1 MTDHSLKLAVEN
13 EINNARAARTNG
25 NEGRARVCA
34 RRAAGIALREYF
46 VKHSL
51 PVDGLSG
58 YQLLQ
63 TFINLP
69 DIPTSVRQNA
79 INLTSRCH
87 RIIST
92 AGQHRPDLG
101 CPFVMQ
107 LSGKNVIFF
116 VS

>member
-1 MTDHSLKLAVEN
+1 MTDNNLKLAIEN
-13 EINNARAARTNG
+13 EIQNARAARTNG

-34 RRAAGIALREYF
+34 RRAAGIGLREYF

-63 TFINLP
+63 AFINLP

-79 INLTSRCH
+79 INLTSRVTESFQLPDN
-87 RIIST
+87 IDLISD
-92 AGQHRPDLG
+92 A
-101 CPFVMQ
+101 
-107 LSGKNVIFF
+107 LSLCNYLENM
-116 VS
+116 

>member
-1 MTDHSLKLAVEN
+1 MTDHSSNLAIQI
-13 EINNARAARTNG
+13 EIQNARVARTNG

-63 TFINLP
+63 VFLKLP
-69 DIPTSVRQNA
+69 DIPTGARQNA
-79 INLTSRCH
+79 INLTSRVTGSFQMPED
-87 RIIST
+87 IDLISE
-92 AGQHRPDLG
+92 A
-101 CPFVMQ
+101 
-107 LSGKNVIFF
+107 LSFCNYLEKL
-116 VS
+116 

>member
-1 MTDHSLKLAVEN
+1 MTDHSPKLAIEN

-34 RRAAGIALREYF
+34 RRAAGIGLREYF

-63 TFINLP
+63 AFTNLP

-79 INLTSRCH
+79 INLTSRVTESFQLVEN
-87 RIIST
+87 IDLISE
-92 AGQHRPDLG
+92 AISFCNYLDQ
-101 CPFVMQ
+101 
-107 LSGKNVIFF
+107 I
-116 VS
+116 